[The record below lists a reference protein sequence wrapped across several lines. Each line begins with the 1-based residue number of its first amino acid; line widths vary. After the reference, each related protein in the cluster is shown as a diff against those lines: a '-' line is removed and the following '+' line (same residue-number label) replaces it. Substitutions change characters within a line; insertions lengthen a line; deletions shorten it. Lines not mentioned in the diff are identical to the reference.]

1 MVAKIIL
8 SLLKHVDARVVTEAV
23 ETTVKCAKAPV
34 SDAIVQMGKSSSSD
48 LLHFTGKSLRARLAP
63 VIEGYN
69 STKLATSRKFKTS
82 EAILDNWD
90 DAFGFA
96 DKSGVYRNAINRLNA
111 SGAIDDYILASQIL
125 RSGTSIGANINEAN
139 YGQSKADFVS
149 KMHIAL
155 KETAETEY
163 WLKLLTMSEY
173 ITEDMG
179 KSLLND
185 CLEIKRILVASI
197 NTAKENKQ

>member
-1 MVAKIIL
+1 MKENVLI
-8 SLLKHVDARVVTEAV
+8 
-23 ETTVKCAKAPV
+23 
-34 SDAIVQMGKSSSSD
+34 
-48 LLHFTGKSLRARLAP
+48 
-63 VIEGYN
+63 
-69 STKLATSRKFKTS
+69 
-82 EAILDNWD
+82 
-90 DAFGFA
+90 
-96 DKSGVYRNAINRLNA
+96 DKSIAFA
-111 SGAIDDYILASQIL
+111 SRIVKLHDFLIKNKKGLTLAKQII

-179 KSLLND
+179 QSLLND
-185 CLEIKRILVASI
+185 CLEIKRILIASI
-197 NTAKENKQ
+197 NAAKKNSK

>member
-1 MVAKIIL
+1 MKEN
-8 SLLKHVDARVVTEAV
+8 LL
-23 ETTVKCAKAPV
+23 
-34 SDAIVQMGKSSSSD
+34 I
-48 LLHFTGKSLRARLAP
+48 
-63 VIEGYN
+63 
-69 STKLATSRKFKTS
+69 
-82 EAILDNWD
+82 
-90 DAFGFA
+90 
-96 DKSGVYRNAINRLNA
+96 DKSISFA
-111 SGAIDDYILASQIL
+111 SRIIKLHQYLIRMKKESIISKQIV

-139 YGQSKADFVS
+139 YGQSKADFIS

-163 WLKLLTMSEY
+163 WLKLLIMSEY

-197 NTAKENKQ
+197 NTSKENKQ